1 MNYKEQKAKV
11 LEMLKEGKINQNE
24 ALDLLE
30 LIGSQKEQE
39 VQTSPVQMVVPEAP
53 LDFFGN
59 GQQSFSISQEVVNS
73 QINLIKLIG
82 KNSKVS
88 VRTHKGS
95 TIEINGWYKPMRN
108 SEAMINFEEQN
119 NSYVLNY
126 NFHGVKYL
134 GFDICVPETMID
146 TFYVENSNAEIN
158 VLGTAARQL
167 TVMTK
172 NANIMIEHCH
182 SQILVASTKNSYIDL
197 RKVEG
202 KKIELT
208 TTNANINVKNLTC
221 EHGEFITKNAE
232 ITIQDSQIIRSNV
245 QSKNAKI
252 WLDLSNIEF
261 DNEVKNYQIEGRT
274 TNANIEIFLP
284 REKMVP
290 FKINGSTKRGRIN
303 TEGQE
308 LTILAS
314 DKGYLNAK
322 SQTYDHSKVTLDLDF
337 QTTNGNI
344 NVKGY

>member
-1 MNYKEQKAKV
+1 MNIKEQKAKV
-11 LEMLKEGKINQNE
+11 LEMLKEGKITQNE

-39 VQTSPVQMVVPEAP
+39 VPTTPAQMAVPEAP
-53 LDFFGN
+53 LDFLGN
-59 GQQSFSISQEVVNS
+59 GQQSFSISQEIADS
-73 QINLIKLIG
+73 PINVIKLIG

-95 TIEINGWYKPMRN
+95 TIEINGWYKAVRN
-108 SEAMINFEEQN
+108 SEAMIHFEEQN
-119 NSYVLNY
+119 NSYILNY

-134 GFDICVPETMID
+134 GFDVRVPETLID
-146 TFYVENSNAEIN
+146 TFYIENSNAEIDIWG
-158 VLGTAARQL
+158 LAARQL

-182 SQILVASTKNSYIDL
+182 SEILVASTKNSYIDL

-202 KKIELT
+202 EKVELT
-208 TTNANINVKNLTC
+208 TTNANINVKNLKC

-232 ITIQDSQIIRSNV
+232 ISIQDSQITRSNI
-245 QSKNAKI
+245 QSKNAMI
-252 WLDLSNIEF
+252 WFDLSNIDL
-261 DNEVKNYQIEGRT
+261 DNEAKNYQIEGRT

-284 REKMVP
+284 REKRVP
-290 FKINGSTKRGRIN
+290 FKINGSTKRGKIN

-308 LTILAS
+308 LTVLAS

-322 SQTYDHSKVTLDLDF
+322 SQAYDQSKVTLDLDF

-344 NVKGY
+344 NVKGN